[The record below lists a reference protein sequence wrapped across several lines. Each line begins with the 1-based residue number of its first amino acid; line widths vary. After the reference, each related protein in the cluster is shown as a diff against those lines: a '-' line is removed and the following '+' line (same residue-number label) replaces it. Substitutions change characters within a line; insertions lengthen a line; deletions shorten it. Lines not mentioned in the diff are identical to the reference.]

1 MSRKNRQ
8 VKILIGLPGSGK
20 TTWSKDFVSKN
31 PDWVRIGRDDFRF
44 MLKDAPIL
52 EPKGEKMLNDLMTQ
66 TARKALLSG
75 FNVILDNTHCK
86 LKYINEAV
94 ESLNDLADIDFRYFD
109 TPMHTCIE
117 RDRAR
122 DRKVGAPIITK
133 MAKDLAILLDTFGW
147 QPVKQKGKTIVY
159 YTANWD
165 PALPF
170 AVITD
175 VDGTIAHMG
184 TRRGPFDWKKVGLDA
199 PDPIIIGAL
208 KAWKMAGFNSET
220 DIIQILVVSG
230 RDGSCRKETEEW
242 LDAYGVPHDAIFMRP
257 ANDFRK
263 DSLIKKEIFENDI
276 KGKYNVVMVYDDR
289 DQVVDVWRKL
299 GLKCLQC
306 EPGEF

>member
-1 MSRKNRQ
+1 MAKTRKVLIN
-8 VKILIGLPGSGK
+8 IGLPGSGK

-31 PDWVRIGRDDFRF
+31 PDWVRVGRDDFRF
-44 MLKDAPIL
+44 MLKDSPIL
-52 EPKGEKMLNDLMTQ
+52 DPKGEKMLNDLMTQ
-66 TARKALLSG
+66 TTRKALLSG
-75 FNVILDNTHCK
+75 YNVVLDNTHCK
-86 LKYINEAV
+86 LKYINEAIASV
-94 ESLNDLADIDFRYFD
+94 NDLADVDFRYFD
-109 TPMHTCIE
+109 VPMATCIE
-117 RDRAR
+117 RDKTREK
-122 DRKVGAPIITK
+122 KVGAPIITK

-147 QPVKQKGKTIVY
+147 QPVKQKGKTIAD

-184 TRRGPFDWKKVGLDA
+184 TRRGPFDWKKVGVDA

-208 KAWKMAGFNSET
+208 KAWKMAGFNAET
-220 DIIQILVVSG
+220 DNIQILVVSG

-242 LDAYGVPHDAIFMRP
+242 LDSYGVPHDAIFMRP

-263 DSLIKKEIFENDI
+263 DSLIKKEIYENDI
-276 KGKYNVVMVYDDR
+276 KGKYNVIMVYDDR
-289 DQVVDVWRKL
+289 NQVVDVWRSL

>member
-1 MSRKNRQ
+1 MSKTRKVLIN
-8 VKILIGLPGSGK
+8 IGLPGSGK

-31 PDWVRIGRDDFRF
+31 PDWVRVGRDDFRF
-44 MLKDAPIL
+44 MLKDSPIL
-52 EPKGEKMLNDLMTQ
+52 DPKGEKMLNDLMTQ
-66 TARKALLSG
+66 TTRKALLSG
-75 FNVILDNTHCK
+75 YNVVLDNTHCK
-86 LKYINEAV
+86 LKYINEAIASV
-94 ESLNDLADIDFRYFD
+94 NDLADVDFRYFD
-109 TPMHTCIE
+109 VPMATCIE
-117 RDRAR
+117 RDKTREK
-122 DRKVGAPIITK
+122 KVGAPIITK

-147 QPVKQKGKTIVY
+147 QPVKQKGKTIAD

-184 TRRGPFDWKKVGLDA
+184 TRRSPFDWKKVGVDA

-208 KAWKMAGFNSET
+208 KAWKMAGFNAET
-220 DIIQILVVSG
+220 DNIQILVVSG

-242 LDAYGVPHDAIFMRP
+242 LDSYGVPHDAIFMRP

-263 DSLIKKEIFENDI
+263 DSLIKKEIYENDI
-276 KGKYNVVMVYDDR
+276 KGKYNVIMVYDDR
-289 DQVVDVWRKL
+289 NQVVDVWRSL

>member
-1 MSRKNRQ
+1 MAKTRKVLIN
-8 VKILIGLPGSGK
+8 IGLPGSGK

-31 PDWVRIGRDDFRF
+31 PDWVRVGRDDFRF
-44 MLKDAPIL
+44 MLKDSPIL
-52 EPKGEKMLNDLMTQ
+52 DPKGEKMLNDLMTQ
-66 TARKALLSG
+66 TTRKALLSG
-75 FNVILDNTHCK
+75 YNVVLDNTHCK

-94 ESLNDLADIDFRYFD
+94 ASVNDLADVDFRYFD
-109 TPMHTCIE
+109 VPMTTCIE
-117 RDRAR
+117 RDKLREK
-122 DRKVGAPIITK
+122 KVGTPVITK
-133 MAKDLAILLDTFGW
+133 MAKDLAVLLDTFGW
-147 QPVKQKGKTIVY
+147 QPVKQKGKTITD

-184 TRRGPFDWKKVGLDA
+184 TRRGPFDWKKVGVDA

-208 KAWKMAGFNSET
+208 KAWKMAGFNAET
-220 DIIQILVVSG
+220 DNIQILVVSG

-263 DSLIKKEIFENDI
+263 DSLIKKEIYENDI
-276 KGKYNVVMVYDDR
+276 KGKYNVIMVYDDR
-289 DQVVDVWRKL
+289 NQVVDVWRGL
-299 GLKCLQC
+299 GLKCAQV

>member
-1 MSRKNRQ
+1 MSKKNRQ
-8 VKILIGLPGSGK
+8 VKILIGIPGSGK
-20 TTWSKDFVSKN
+20 STWSKDFVSKN
-31 PDWVRIGRDDFRF
+31 PDWVRVGRDDFRF
-44 MLKDAPIL
+44 MLKDSPIL
-52 EPKGEKMLNDLMTQ
+52 DPKGEKMLNDLMTQ
-66 TARKALLSG
+66 TTRKALLSG
-75 FNVILDNTHCK
+75 YNVVLDNTHCK
-86 LKYINEAV
+86 LKYINEAIASV
-94 ESLNDLADIDFRYFD
+94 NDLADVDFRYFD
-109 TPMHTCIE
+109 VPMTTCIE
-117 RDRAR
+117 RDKTREK
-122 DRKVGAPIITK
+122 KVGAPIITK

-147 QPVKQKGKTIVY
+147 QPVKQKGKTIVD

-184 TRRGPFDWKKVGLDA
+184 TRRGPFDWKKVGVDA

-208 KAWKMAGFNSET
+208 KAWKMAGFNAET
-220 DIIQILVVSG
+220 DNIQILVVSG

-276 KGKYNVVMVYDDR
+276 KGKYNVIMVYDDR
-289 DQVVDVWRKL
+289 NQVVDVWRGL